1 MSRLRAMVMMAAC
14 LVGSTFASSLT
25 VAMTDLRNRGEFDPK
40 EPPDHKTDVKVGV
53 YLEHLLDV
61 SMEKHT
67 FDMDFYFTLE
77 WMDGRNYRRG
87 TTPPLAGLSNPNPN
101 STT

>member
-101 STT
+101 LTT